1 MTRQSPARAKRQKS
15 PPINRSA
22 DTDKKIGR
30 CRSGDRWFDAVID
43 ELTLIFPRKLA
54 FELAMRAG
62 RPKRV
67 VELWLEGRAAP
78 NGEALAALI
87 RSDIGDRVLLALTA
101 GCNHPWA
108 DNVRATHEI
117 ARLRKQQAESARRL
131 AELERGIR

>member
-1 MTRQSPARAKRQKS
+1 MTRQSPTCAKRQKS
-15 PPINRSA
+15 PPIKRSA
-22 DTDKKIGR
+22 DTDNSIGK
-30 CRSGDRWFDAVID
+30 CRSGGHWFDAVID
-43 ELTLIFPRKLA
+43 ELTPIFPRKLA

-78 NGEALAALI
+78 NGEALASLI
-87 RSDIGDRVLLALTA
+87 RSDVGDRVLLALTA
-101 GCNHPWA
+101 GCSHPWA